1 MGSDNCIYGLC
12 IYVSEVFQRIFFAH
26 KDSVG
31 QVDSQSANAATE
43 ESTQKETATFAYVV
57 SIY

>member
-12 IYVSEVFQRIFFAH
+12 IYVSEVFLRTFVAH

-31 QVDSQSANAATE
+31 QVDSQSVNAATE
-43 ESTQKETATFAYVV
+43 ESTQKEIATSAYVV
-57 SIY
+57 SID